1 MQYWLIKTEPE
12 EWSWTQQVK
21 EGNKGVEWSGVR
33 NFQAANNLRKMQ
45 KGDLCFFYHS
55 NIGKEIVGIVEVI
68 KTAFIDPTDKKKRFV
83 AVKVKFKNK
92 LQSTQTN
99 IERIFLRE
107 EEKTFSNPNINIYIG
122 SYDNEENIN
131 RKSNIHRARLSK
143 FKKSK
148 LNGEMI
154 FQDDEQRIYKF
165 NNGKKVYL

>member
-1 MQYWLIKTEPE
+1 MNIFVLFLIFGVVFYVFK
-12 EWSWTQQVK
+12 K
-21 EGNKGVEWSGVR
+21 IKFKRNK
-33 NFQAANNLRKMQ
+33 NLKL
-45 KGDLCFFYHS
+45 D
-55 NIGKEIVGIVEVI
+55 
-68 KTAFIDPTDKKKRFV
+68 
-83 AVKVKFKNK
+83 KFKNK

-122 SYDNEENIN
+122 IYDNEENIN

-148 LNGEMI
+148 LNEEMI

>member
-1 MQYWLIKTEPE
+1 MNIFLVSAILGIIFFIYKKTSSKKP
-12 EWSWTQQVK
+12 K
-21 EGNKGVEWSGVR
+21 
-33 NFQAANNLRKMQ
+33 NLKL
-45 KGDLCFFYHS
+45 D
-55 NIGKEIVGIVEVI
+55 
-68 KTAFIDPTDKKKRFV
+68 
-83 AVKVKFKNK
+83 KFKNK
-92 LQSTQTN
+92 LLSTQTN

-122 SYDNEENIN
+122 IYDSEDNIN

-154 FQDDEQRIYKF
+154 FKDNEQRIYKF